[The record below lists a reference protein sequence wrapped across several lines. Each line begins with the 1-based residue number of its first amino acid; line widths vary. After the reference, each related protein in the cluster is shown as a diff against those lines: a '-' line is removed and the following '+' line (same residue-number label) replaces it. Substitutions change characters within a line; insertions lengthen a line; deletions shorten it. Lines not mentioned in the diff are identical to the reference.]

1 MTQAQSDLIDR
12 MYLEMHN
19 LLFEYAVSRLENESI
34 AEEAVQETFQI
45 ACQKPEELCGSPN
58 PKGWVMNVLK
68 NVISNIRK
76 NQSTAKRILGKY
88 LQLEAQSL
96 QSAND
101 SLDVNLLFHDIAP
114 LEEFQMVKEMALEG
128 KTYLELSQERG
139 ISIEACRKRMQRAKD
154 LLRKK
159 MKI

>member
-76 NQSTAKRILGKY
+76 NQSTAKRILGEY

-101 SLDVNLLFHDIAP
+101 SLDVNLLFHDIAS